1 MPRSPKKDGEKP
13 KSALRIVKGTAKHV
27 SLTGARQ
34 NQKKSEKKN
43 KPQNPSI
50 KKLVEGVLAN
60 DRAILARVITI
71 IESDA
76 KKDQKRA
83 QQILKELIPH
93 SGNSIR
99 IGITGM
105 PGAGKSTFI
114 DTLGIKLTARNHK
127 VAVLA
132 VDPSSS
138 LTKGSILG
146 DKTRMEN
153 LSRDANAFI
162 RPSPSGR
169 TLGGVS
175 RKTRESIIVFEAA
188 GYDVILVET
197 IGVGQNEIAVCSMVD
212 FFLLILIAGAGDEL
226 QGIKRGVMEIADA
239 IVINKADG
247 INIRRAENTREE
259 FDRALHYFQP
269 VTDGWQPKA
278 ITVSALHDNGID
290 SAWDIIRS
298 FREITE
304 VNGAFRIKRRAQLKN
319 WLYDLISGHLQNLLF
334 TDSKIKK
341 AISILEKQVIEGRL
355 PAAQAAEDIIKK
367 FLK

>member
-1 MPRSPKKDGEKP
+1 MTGNPKKDKRKS
-13 KSALRIVKGTAKHV
+13 KSALKIVKSTTKSV
-27 SLTGARQ
+27 STTDTS
-34 NQKKSEKKN
+34 KKRKDSTEKKDN
-43 KPQNPSI
+43 KNLSI
-50 KKLVEGVLAN
+50 KKLLKGVLAD
-60 DRAILARVITI
+60 DRGILARVITI
-71 IESDA
+71 IESGA

-83 QQILKELIPH
+83 QEILKELTPH
-93 SGNSIR
+93 SGRSIR

-114 DTLGIKLTARNHK
+114 DALGVKLTARNHK

-162 RPSPSGR
+162 RPSPSGG

-197 IGVGQNEIAVCSMVD
+197 IGVGQNEIAVRSMVD

-226 QGIKRGVMEIADA
+226 QGIKRGIMEIADA

-247 INIRRAENTREE
+247 DNIKRAENAREE
-259 FDRALHYFQP
+259 FERALHYFQP
-269 VTDGWQPKA
+269 VTEGWQPKA
-278 ITVSALHDNGID
+278 ITVSALHDKGID
-290 SAWDIIRS
+290 PIWDIIKS
-298 FREITE
+298 FEKLTE
-304 VNGAFRIKRRAQLKN
+304 ENGTFRKRRRNQLKN
-319 WLYDLISGHLQNLLF
+319 WLHDLISNQLQNLLL
-334 TDSKIKK
+334 TDTNVRKTLPE
-341 AISILEKQVIEGRL
+341 LEKLVIEGKL
-355 PAAQAAEDIIKK
+355 PAAKAAEDIIKR

>member
-1 MPRSPKKDGEKP
+1 MTGNSKKDSGKS
-13 KSALRIVKGTAKHV
+13 KSALKVVKGTTK
-27 SLTGARQ
+27 SISTTGTP
-34 NQKKSEKKN
+34 KN
-43 KPQNPSI
+43 KKDSAEENLSV
-50 KKLVEGVLAN
+50 KKLIKGVLDN
-60 DRAILARVITI
+60 NRSILARVITI

-76 KKDQKRA
+76 EKDQKKA
-83 QQILKELIPH
+83 QAILKELTPH

-114 DTLGIKLTARNHK
+114 DAFGIKLTAQNHK

-146 DKTRMEN
+146 DKTRMDK

-162 RPSPSGR
+162 RPSPSGG

-175 RKTRESIIVFEAA
+175 RKTRESIIIFEAA

-197 IGVGQNEIAVCSMVD
+197 IGVGQNEIAVRSMVD

-226 QGIKRGVMEIADA
+226 QGIKRGVMEITDA
-239 IVINKADG
+239 IAVNKADG
-247 INIRRAENTREE
+247 NNIKQAEYTRDE
-259 FDRALHYFQP
+259 FERSLHYFQP
-269 VTDGWQPKA
+269 VTEGWQPKA
-278 ITVSALHDNGID
+278 ITVSALRDKGID
-290 SAWDIIRS
+290 SVWKIIKS
-298 FREITE
+298 FKKTTKE
-304 VNGAFRIKRRAQLKN
+304 NGAFEKRRRNQLKN
-319 WLYDLISGHLQNLLF
+319 WLHDLVSSCLQNLLLN
-334 TDSKIKK
+334 DSGVQKTLPK
-341 AISILEKQVIEGRL
+341 LEKQVMEGKL
-355 PAAQAAEDIIKK
+355 PATQAAEDIIKK